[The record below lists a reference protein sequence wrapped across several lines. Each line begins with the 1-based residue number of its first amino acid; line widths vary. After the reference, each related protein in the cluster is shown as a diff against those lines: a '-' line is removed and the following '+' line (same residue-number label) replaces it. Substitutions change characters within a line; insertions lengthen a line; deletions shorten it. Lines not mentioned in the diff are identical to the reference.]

1 MQGVDVL
8 RKPGLNPMLKIS
20 TDAQIQHLDEASAPQ
35 SRQDSVSKET
45 SPLDSVIGTIVL
57 FFLIP

>member
-1 MQGVDVL
+1 MP
-8 RKPGLNPMLKIS
+8 KSS
-20 TDAQIQHLDEASAPQ
+20 TSTIPLDIAEASAPQ
-35 SRQDSVSKET
+35 SRQESVSKET